1 MKPARVSSW
10 VLNENTSIFGL
21 FAPGTHTLREL
32 HARFRPPLSRAVVEG
47 ETQVV
52 FPLGRG
58 GVGGA
63 GRERSWVRERSDG
76 TDSFSGPERVNPG
89 FTREAPGPRGRG
101 ANQEGAHLLAE
112 GWGVTARQT

>member
-10 VLNENTSIFGL
+10 VLNENTSIFCL
-21 FAPGTHTLREL
+21 FASGTHTAREL
-32 HARFRPPLSRAVVEG
+32 LERFRPTLSRAVVEG